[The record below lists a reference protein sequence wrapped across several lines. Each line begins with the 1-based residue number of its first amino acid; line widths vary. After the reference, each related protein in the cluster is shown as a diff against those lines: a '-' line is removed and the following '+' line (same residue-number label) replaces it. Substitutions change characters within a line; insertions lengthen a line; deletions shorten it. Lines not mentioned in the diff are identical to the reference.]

1 MKKINDECDCKIKCH
16 FCGACAHMYKC
27 DCRLYR
33 LKFIVCPH
41 IHICHI
47 NEQSDEEEK
56 ENSIPDFVPDTPEEL
71 IQSEQ
76 EEIIEPNSIFLI
88 T

>member
-1 MKKINDECDCKIKCH
+1 M
-16 FCGACAHMYKC
+16 
-27 DCRLYR
+27 
-33 LKFIVCPH
+33 CPH